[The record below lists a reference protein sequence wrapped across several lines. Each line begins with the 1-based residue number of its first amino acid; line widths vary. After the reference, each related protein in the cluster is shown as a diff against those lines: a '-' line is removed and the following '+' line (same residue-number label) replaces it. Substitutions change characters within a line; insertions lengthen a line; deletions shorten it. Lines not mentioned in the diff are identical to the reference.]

1 MQALSLF
8 RFNISC
14 LRIQTDVAS
23 KGGGVPVS
31 ASSCAGLTQLQ
42 GHFKM
47 LWSSCSFWVLGVL
60 SILLVLPAG
69 VRRVCGLTKVLL
81 CMGFV
86 TNVVRKKVVS
96 FACSILF
103 PTPRAEIMVVGG
115 GQILAGGSVAPQSR
129 PIRLCTLAQAGCF
142 PWLMQEL

>member
-1 MQALSLF
+1 M
-8 RFNISC
+8 
-14 LRIQTDVAS
+14 
-23 KGGGVPVS
+23 PVS

-47 LWSSCSFWVLGVL
+47 LWLSCSFWVLGVL

-69 VRRVCGLTKVLL
+69 VRWVRGLTKVLL
-81 CMGFV
+81 CMDFV
-86 TNVVRKKVVS
+86 TNVVRKKVS
-96 FACSILF
+96 FSCSILF
-103 PTPRAEIMVVGG
+103 PTPRTEIMAVRG

-129 PIRLCTLAQAGCF
+129 PIRLCTLTQAGCF